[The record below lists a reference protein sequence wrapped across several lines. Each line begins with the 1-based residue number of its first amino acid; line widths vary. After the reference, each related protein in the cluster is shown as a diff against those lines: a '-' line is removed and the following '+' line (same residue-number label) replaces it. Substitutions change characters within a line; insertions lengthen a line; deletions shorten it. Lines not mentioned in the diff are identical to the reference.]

1 MPALRIDV
9 NHVTR
14 VEGHG
19 NIVVAGDNGKVTKCE
34 WQVSEAPRFFE
45 AMLVGRKWDELTPIA
60 SRICGICSVAHSLV
74 SLKAIEAAM
83 GATVSEQTTLL
94 RKLLKHGENFQ
105 SHMLHVGYLALP
117 DLLGVGSV
125 LPLAETHQ
133 DALLTVVDLH
143 RLSNDICDVVGGR
156 TTHPV
161 RARVGGF
168 SALPEPGEL
177 EKLRERLVAAIEQL
191 GAFAEVLKS
200 VSSQIPTFERET
212 EYISLTSDNEYALYD
227 GLIISSDT
235 GRHTLADYELVA
247 NEYVI
252 PRSTAK
258 WAKHSRN
265 SYMVGA
271 LARYNLNGNLL
282 SGAAKKAATELGL
295 SAPCHNPF
303 MNSVAQVVE
312 CIHSVDESI
321 RIIDQLIRRGIAVE
335 ELEVRVRAG
344 RGVAAVEAPRGI
356 LFHDYTID
364 DDGRCVKANFVI
376 PTNQNHANI
385 QADFDALVP
394 TILDQPKEKVKL
406 LLEMLVR
413 AYDPCIS
420 CSTH

>member
-1 MPALRIDV
+1 MPALRIDL

-14 VEGHG
+14 IEGHG
-19 NIVVAGDNGKVTKCE
+19 NIVVETDNGKVTKCE
-34 WQVSEAPRFFE
+34 WQVPEAPRFFE

-60 SRICGICSVAHSLV
+60 SRICGICSVSHTLV

-83 GATVSEQTTLL
+83 GATVSEQTMLL

-105 SHMLHVGYLALP
+105 SHILHVGYLVLP

-125 LPLAETHQ
+125 LPLGQTHQ

-168 SALPEPGEL
+168 SAVPEPGEL
-177 EKLRERLVAAIEQL
+177 QKLRERLVAAIDQL

-200 VSSQIPTFERET
+200 VHSQIPTFERDT
-212 EYISLTSDNEYALYD
+212 EYISLTSDKEYALYD

-235 GRHTLADYELVA
+235 GRHTVVDYELVA
-247 NEYVI
+247 NEYVV
-252 PRSTAK
+252 PWSTAK
-258 WAKHSRN
+258 WTKHHRS

-271 LARYNLNGNLL
+271 LARYNLNAHLL
-282 SGAAKKAATELGL
+282 SDTAKRVATELGL

-303 MNSVAQVVE
+303 MNSVAQVAEAV
-312 CIHSVDESI
+312 HSAEESLQ
-321 RIIDQLIRRGIAVE
+321 IIDQLLERGIVPE
-335 ELEVRVRAG
+335 EFEVRARAG
-344 RGVAAVEAPRGI
+344 RGIAAVEAPRGI

-364 DDGRCVKANFVI
+364 GDGRCVKANCVI

-385 QADFDALVP
+385 QADFEAFVP